1 MKKYISMLLVFCM
14 ALLSCSKDN
23 TDDNPNTYRAVIK
36 QNFKDPF
43 KNPENIQVED
53 YIPYTITITDS
64 KDDQNVEYRLIS
76 VRENQYYHQTIW
88 KDFGFYLVA
97 NDQSPFDVEQK
108 HISFY
113 KKGTHTFY
121 IRPFVPG
128 TFKHTYYLQ
137 KLINGKE
144 VGDKI
149 KLTNEFNAVKINVD
163 EGKIWRGFNVPVSTY
178 YYIHVDAGQ
187 EQTDNY
193 LQTPQGGDIL
203 HTMIIDGKKYEG
215 YPQHRDNRYYFQNA
229 DVKPKLGTISLL
241 KLTIQVEGLPDFIIE
256 YHNVKHNFN

>member
-149 KLTNEFNAVKINVD
+149 KLTNEFNAVKINVMKGERWHSPAD
-163 EGKIWRGFNVPVSTY
+163 VATLY
-178 YYIHVDAGQ
+178 YFVYIDDGR

-193 LQTPQGGDIL
+193 LNIPQGGTLSCEI
-203 HTMIIDGKKYEG
+203 TINGETYV
-215 YPQHRDNRYYFQNA
+215 HRTRYNNEEFYIR
-229 DVKPKLGTISLL
+229 DVGETPRLGNISLV
-241 KLTIQVEGLPDFIIE
+241 KLTLRAKGLPDFVVE
-256 YHNVKHNFN
+256 YHNIKHNFN